1 MVALLAGSSGFE
13 SDRPVPGMPLQVLYR
28 QNVGSLTVLGKPRR
42 SMIPRAT
49 VGGDGVTETDLAV
62 GAQAPDFIAPDEQG
76 RDWRLADGLARSA
89 QVLVF
94 YRGDW

>member
-1 MVALLAGSSGFE
+1 MA
-13 SDRPVPGMPLQVLYR
+13 D
-28 QNVGSLTVLGKPRR
+28 
-42 SMIPRAT
+42 
-49 VGGDGVTETDLAV
+49 TDVAV
-62 GAQAPDFIAPDEQG
+62 GAQAPDFSAPDEQG